1 MLAFAEISWRR
12 EHGWLGWR
20 KPRRDGR
27 RGCRTLPS
35 DRRPRTDVYAKDLN
49 GLYGY
54 AAADPRQRGHRRF
67 SYLVV
72 DNDMEEIGRYPDPLR
87 PLAVTLAHEYNHV
100 IQFSYDYWQDDW
112 MYESTATA
120 LEEQVFPGVN
130 DYVSY
135 LSAVAKRVAVPLTRA
150 DRSLKIYGDAVW
162 NFFLAKRHGD
172 RILARSWAASL
183 ETTPRSFGLA
193 AYDRGIR
200 GASGGRSDFPGEFVH
215 FAASLPEWRGSATY
229 PDSSVYPTVRRS
241 ATLRTGDRRA
251 HRFFMD
257 HTTYRLARVQA
268 APGRAVK
275 LLVRSPR
282 GVGSG
287 LSLVGRLPSGRVE
300 RAVRVLRRGGRGVV
314 RLARPARFERI
325 TAVIVNAHGSRRP
338 VGETEFDWVYA
349 GEDQQYRAVVRR
361 VG

>member
-1 MLAFAEISWRR
+1 
-12 EHGWLGWR
+12 
-20 KPRRDGR
+20 
-27 RGCRTLPS
+27 
-35 DRRPRTDVYAKDLN
+35 
-49 GLYGY
+49 
-54 AAADPRQRGHRRF
+54 
-67 SYLVV
+67 
-72 DNDMEEIGRYPDPLR
+72 
-87 PLAVTLAHEYNHV
+87 
-100 IQFSYDYWQDDW
+100 
-112 MYESTATA
+112 
-120 LEEQVFPGVN
+120 
-130 DYVSY
+130 
-135 LSAVAKRVAVPLTRA
+135 
-150 DRSLKIYGDAVW
+150 
-162 NFFLAKRHGD
+162 
-172 RILARSWAASL
+172 
-183 ETTPRSFGLA
+183 
-193 AYDRGIR
+193 
-200 GASGGRSDFPGEFVH
+200 
-215 FAASLPEWRGSATY
+215 
-229 PDSSVYPTVRRS
+229 
-241 ATLRTGDRRA
+241 
-251 HRFFMD
+251 MD